1 MIDGKAFRDYAN
13 QSNPFSLFLADGR
26 QIAVRR
32 GEHIAVHPNGRM
44 FLFWKPGG
52 GFELFNLTM
61 VTSVK
66 FESGEKSGSQ

>member
-1 MIDGKAFRDYAN
+1 MIDGKTFREYAN
-13 QSNPFSLFLADGR
+13 QSKPISIFLADGR
-26 QIAVRR
+26 EIQVPH
-32 GEHIAVHPNGRM
+32 GEHLAIHPNGRM

-66 FESGEKSGSQ
+66 VSKNGK